1 MNSQI
6 IVIIVLCDRCPCAAS
21 TDNILEWVLS
31 VPIEG
36 EADVA
41 MQVDATTTMLLWWHG
56 IQTTG

>member
-1 MNSQI
+1 MNPHI
-6 IVIIVLCDRCPCAAS
+6 IIILIVCKHWPCAVSAES
-21 TDNILEWVLS
+21 LLEWVLC

-41 MQVDATTTMLLWWHG
+41 MQVNATTAMLLWWHG

>member
-1 MNSQI
+1 MNAHI
-6 IVIIVLCDRCPCAAS
+6 IIISVLCNRWPCAVS
-21 TDNILEWVLS
+21 TDSILEWELC

-41 MQVDATTTMLLWWHG
+41 MQVNAATTMLCWWHG

>member
-1 MNSQI
+1 MNPQIMII
-6 IVIIVLCDRCPCAAS
+6 IVCNHWPCAVSADS
-21 TDNILEWVLS
+21 VLEWALY

-41 MQVDATTTMLLWWHG
+41 MQANATTTMLRWWHG